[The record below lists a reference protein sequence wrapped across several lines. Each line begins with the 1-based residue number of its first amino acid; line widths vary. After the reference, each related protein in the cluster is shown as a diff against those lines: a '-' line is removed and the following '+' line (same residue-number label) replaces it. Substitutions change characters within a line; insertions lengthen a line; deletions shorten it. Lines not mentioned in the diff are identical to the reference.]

1 MDRVGI
7 VVHLQIPPMP
17 PVLYISIRLLAEL
30 KGVTVEFAVGEGC
43 RVTLTRAPMTP
54 RLVRRRYSKGRVLLV
69 VFRNGYRKRGTCAAE
84 AREHES

>member
-1 MDRVGI
+1 M
-7 VVHLQIPPMP
+7 HLQIP
-17 PVLYISIRLLAEL
+17 PVLYISIMLLAEL
-30 KGVTVEFAVGEGC
+30 KRVVVEFTAGKGC
-43 RVTLTRAPMTP
+43 RNTLTRAPMTP